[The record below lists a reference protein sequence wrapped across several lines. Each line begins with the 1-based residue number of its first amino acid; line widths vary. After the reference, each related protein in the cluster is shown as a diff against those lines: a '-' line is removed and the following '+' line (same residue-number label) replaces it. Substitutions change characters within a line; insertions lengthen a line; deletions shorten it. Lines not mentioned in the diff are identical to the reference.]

1 MTQIKKVH
9 IGEEIE
15 ARMNELQLTK
25 SDLARR
31 IGVPKQNMN
40 RLLEKNTIDTD
51 KLVLISDAL
60 DFNFFTL
67 FCQDE
72 PPKVVVAHPDVT
84 DHSAFSATG
93 DVSIDDHR
101 GGLDFSTKT
110 KGDESELI
118 QSLRDQI
125 AILKNNLADKERI
138 IKIYEGK
145 D

>member
-1 MTQIKKVH
+1 MNPIKDIH
-9 IGEEIE
+9 IGSEIE
-15 ARMNELQLTK
+15 AVLNFKDISKSEFARMANT
-25 SDLARR
+25 S
-31 IGVPKQNMN
+31 KQN
-40 RLLEKNTIDTD
+40 
-51 KLVLISDAL
+51 ISRILSRSSMETESLKKYSELL
-60 DFNFFTL
+60 DFNFFSL
-67 FCQDE
+67 FCQE
-72 PPKVVVAHPDVT
+72 EQPKVVVAHPDVT

-93 DVSIDDHR
+93 DVLVDDHR

-110 KGDESELI
+110 KGDESELV